1 MLAFLPVLS
10 YLIQWEAQAESL
22 LTEFWTQ
29 KSDEKYNRIKCLRD
43 LFIKSLFVKFGLQM
57 FFDLTSEL
65 IQKAT
70 SSAGE

>member
-1 MLAFLPVLS
+1 MLAFLPVPS

-29 KSDEKYNRIKCLRD
+29 KSDEKYNRIKCLWD
-43 LFIKSLFVKFGLQM
+43 LFIKSLFVKLGLQM